1 MIVNADTSLIARANT
16 RGLNQICAIE
26 PKSKLDPGGFS
37 PIHSANV
44 KHAPSSR
51 RKARKTQL

>member
-1 MIVNADTSLIARANT
+1 MIVNADTSLIART
-16 RGLNQICAIE
+16 ITHGLNQICAIG

-44 KHAPSSR
+44 RDASSLR
-51 RKARKTQL
+51 RAALETQL